1 MRIGS
6 IFLVVGLTTW
16 AAAGDRYN
24 GFDLSNATI
33 PPDKVFSGGPPRDG
47 IPSIDRPTFIP
58 PNAADYMLDTDEV
71 LSVTVGEETRAYPL
85 RILVQH
91 EIVNDEIAGQRIA
104 VTYCPLCGTAMV
116 FNRRVDGRTLDFGV
130 SGLLYQSDVLMYD
143 RQTDSLWSQLAMEAV
158 AGPLVNTRLQWLP
171 SQQLTWAA
179 WKARYPQG
187 KVLSTQT
194 GFHRD
199 YSGTAYA
206 RYKQSPDSMFPVP
219 LHRAE
224 LPKKEWVIGVLVD
237 GVACAYP
244 VQELVKRQQLLDK
257 VNDIALEISYDVGR
271 QQVEVIEC
279 ASGKGLPAVKVYW
292 FAWQAFYPETKLW
305 QAQPGKVEDDE
316 RPVCGRS
323 GSMGG

>member
-1 MRIGS
+1 
-6 IFLVVGLTTW
+6 
-16 AAAGDRYN
+16 
-24 GFDLSNATI
+24 
-33 PPDKVFSGGPPRDG
+33 
-47 IPSIDRPTFIP
+47 
-58 PNAADYMLDTDEV
+58 
-71 LSVTVGEETRAYPL
+71 
-85 RILVQH
+85 
-91 EIVNDEIAGQRIA
+91 
-104 VTYCPLCGTAMV
+104 
-116 FNRRVDGRTLDFGV
+116 
-130 SGLLYQSDVLMYD
+130 
-143 RQTDSLWSQLAMEAV
+143 V

-206 RYKQSPDSMFPVP
+206 RYKQSPSTMFPVP

-279 ASGKGLPAVKVYW
+279 ASGKVLPAVKVYW